1 MLMKWRKDMIWDIFF
16 VLGGV
21 LSWII
26 VQKKFD
32 TKLNSIIGIGTI
44 VIIFFILELIK
55 YLVASMI

>member
-1 MLMKWRKDMIWDIFF
+1 MKWRKDMIWDIFF

>member
-1 MLMKWRKDMIWDIFF
+1 MIWDIFF

-26 VQKKFD
+26 VKKKFD

-44 VIIFFILELIK
+44 VIVFFILELIK
-55 YLVASMI
+55 YLVTSMI

>member
-1 MLMKWRKDMIWDIFF
+1 MKWRKDMIWDIFF

-44 VIIFFILELIK
+44 VIVFFILELIK
-55 YLVASMI
+55 YLVTSMI